1 MDAIECSCS
10 AELNGQ
16 MQSKNAA
23 KVFYL
28 LQINRLRFV
37 SDETKNPTVA
47 KSLQLEAWKK
57 AYGDQSLA

>member
-1 MDAIECSCS
+1 MH
-10 AELNGQ
+10 
-16 MQSKNAA
+16 SKNAA

-28 LQINRLRFV
+28 LQINKLRIT
-37 SDETKNPTVA
+37 SGETKNQTVA